1 MQIEEHIKLSKLFDV
16 YGNLLSQRQFEV
28 FDKYLN
34 LDIGESE
41 QAKLSGESRQ
51 SIYDAINKAKKQL
64 IAFEEKCKIVEHN
77 EFMMSK
83 IRQVKINLEN
93 NDINSSLKIIDELI
107 DNK

>member
-16 YGNLLSQRQFEV
+16 YGKLLSQRQFEV

-41 QAKLSGESRQ
+41 LARLSGESRQ

-64 IAFEEKCKIVEHN
+64 ISFEEKCKV
-77 EFMMSK
+77 
-83 IRQVKINLEN
+83 VEN
-93 NDINSSLKIIDELI
+93 NDRLMSNLNEIKTRLKRNDIESSLKIIDDI
-107 DNK
+107 TK

>member
-16 YGNLLSQRQFEV
+16 YGKLLSQRQFEV

-41 QAKLSGESRQ
+41 LARLSGESRQ

-64 IAFEEKCKIVEHN
+64 VAFEEKCGVVKHN
-77 EFMMSK
+77 EE
-83 IRQVKINLEN
+83 VV
-93 NDINSSLKIIDELI
+93 
-107 DNK
+107 

>member
-16 YGNLLSQRQFEV
+16 YGKLLSQRQFEV

-41 QAKLSGESRQ
+41 LARLSGESRQ

-64 IAFEEKCKIVEHN
+64 ISFEEKCKV
-77 EFMMSK
+77 
-83 IRQVKINLEN
+83 VEN
-93 NDINSSLKIIDELI
+93 NDRLMSKLEEIKTRLKKNDIESSLKIIDDI
-107 DNK
+107 TK

>member
-16 YGNLLSQRQFEV
+16 YGKLLSQRQFEV

-41 QAKLSGESRQ
+41 LARLSGESRQ

-64 IAFEEKCKIVEHN
+64 ISFEEKCKV
-77 EFMMSK
+77 
-83 IRQVKINLEN
+83 VEN
-93 NDINSSLKIIDELI
+93 NDKLMSKLDELKTKLKKNDIESSLKIIDDI
-107 DNK
+107 TK